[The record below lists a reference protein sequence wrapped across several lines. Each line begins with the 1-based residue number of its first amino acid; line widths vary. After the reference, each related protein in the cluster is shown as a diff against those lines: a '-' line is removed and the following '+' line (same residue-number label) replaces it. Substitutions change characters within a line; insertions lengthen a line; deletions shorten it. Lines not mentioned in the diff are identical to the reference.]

1 MRKLL
6 SFVRRAVDDYN
17 MIEDGDKIA
26 VGVSGGKDSVTLA
39 LALNALKRFYPK
51 KFEVVPITL
60 SMGFKDMDFSPLSE
74 YFKKEGMDLVVE
86 ETNIAEIVFD
96 IRQEKNPCSLCA
108 KMRRGALHDAA
119 KKHGCNKVAL
129 GHHNDDVIET
139 FFLSLFYEGRIGCF
153 SPMTYLD
160 RKDIHLIRPL
170 VYMTESQVVSF
181 AKRYGCLTLKNPC
194 PADGVTKRQYMKE
207 TIAKLNREN
216 HGLPERVFTAIK
228 SSLDDWKTEG
238 DVKL

>member
-1 MRKLL
+1 
-6 SFVRRAVDDYN
+6 
-17 MIEDGDKIA
+17 
-26 VGVSGGKDSVTLA
+26 
-39 LALNALKRFYPK
+39 
-51 KFEVVPITL
+51 
-60 SMGFKDMDFSPLSE
+60 
-74 YFKKEGMDLVVE
+74 
-86 ETNIAEIVFD
+86 
-96 IRQEKNPCSLCA
+96 
-108 KMRRGALHDAA
+108 
-119 KKHGCNKVAL
+119 
-129 GHHNDDVIET
+129 
-139 FFLSLFYEGRIGCF
+139 
-153 SPMTYLD
+153 MTYLD